1 MQNGFEHCIISEK
14 VHVEL
19 GLPCLLACDEVPLP
33 QVLGES
39 LWGVGLSPP
48 SSSNE
53 IPFYLPAGVKFRF
66 TEGSGF
72 SPLPG
77 NNEVI
82 TRWQWLKMER
92 RLLEIS
98 PPLRSNKEP
107 LPSGFNES
115 QEGTWSSTSTR

>member
-19 GLPCLLACDEVPLP
+19 GLPSLLDCDEGPLP

-53 IPFYLPAGVKFRF
+53 ISFYLPAGVK
-66 TEGSGF
+66 
-72 SPLPG
+72 L
-77 NNEVI
+77 EVH
-82 TRWQWLKMER
+82 
-92 RLLEIS
+92 
-98 PPLRSNKEP
+98 
-107 LPSGFNES
+107 
-115 QEGTWSSTSTR
+115 